1 MATTPP
7 VPDST
12 PAPAAAAAGLPQDTP
27 REMRKSYHEIWTAA
41 ALAVIHKLSN
51 DAAWTAVTEAAAAA
65 PQPTDLA
72 AHWELAGGLNGKLS
86 LKFHR
91 TAARAWARL
100 LQAGFAEEKPPSPT
114 SPLTDQEK
122 EALEQVLHQLAR
134 ELAAAFQSGGWGE
147 IQVQERHFGPLR
159 RAVEGADGEFPLR
172 FSKPETEPLEL
183 DLVMEPAL
191 RDQAR
196 RGPVSPAEAGDAGSA
211 RGANKL
217 DLLLDVELDVTLRFG
232 GRQMLLHDVLELA
245 PSSVLELD
253 RHIDDPVELLVG
265 GKVIAWGEVVVVD
278 GNYGLRITRLVHR
291 KERMAAMGESAKV
304 N

>member
-1 MATTPP
+1 MATIPP
-7 VPDST
+7 VPESS
-12 PAPAAAAAGLPQDTP
+12 PAPPAAARQDAP
-27 REMRKSYHEIWTAA
+27 REMRKSYHEIWTMA
-41 ALAVIHKLSN
+41 ALAVIHKLGN
-51 DAAWTAVTEAAAAA
+51 DTSWTAVTEAAAAA

-91 TAARAWARL
+91 TSARAWARL

-114 SPLTDQEK
+114 SPLTDPEK

-172 FSKPETEPLEL
+172 FTKPEAEPLEL

-196 RGPVSPAEAGDAGSA
+196 RGPQSPGEASEAACGRAG
-211 RGANKL
+211 NKL